1 MGHARL
7 GELPKTRKWR
17 QVVSLLA
24 AGSDVP
30 ELAAAVAIA
39 AEAELISA
47 RGDPVVGNVVWL
59 LTQLPLAARSDRFA
73 IELTSLGFTPGS
85 EQSLLGIVA
94 GFSGAVDSQITSTA
108 GRTDLGELARQ
119 AASESLTSLVGA
131 QMPGLFG
138 PDPNDLRIELA
149 KFATK
154 DRFGR
159 LARDFF
165 ARLTVK
171 TLDYYLSRVL
181 ADHVGPGRALATLQ
195 DQSRF
200 RRALDLHCREASEIV
215 EQFAGGWFSK
225 ANYEGRLTR
234 GAAQSFSDYA
244 LKKVRDEL
252 RARRAGDG

>member
-1 MGHARL
+1 MGHVRL
-7 GELPKTRKWR
+7 GKLPKSREWV
-17 QVVSLLA
+17 QVVELLA
-24 AGSDVP
+24 AGSGAS
-30 ELAAAVAIA
+30 ELAAAVAVA
-39 AEAELISA
+39 SEEELISA
-47 RGDPVVGNVVWL
+47 RGDPILGATVWL

-73 IELTSLGFTPGS
+73 TELTSLGFAPGS

-94 GFSGAVDSQITSTA
+94 GFSGAVESQISGTA

-131 QMPGLFG
+131 QMPELFG
-138 PDPNDLRIELA
+138 NNPNDLRIELA

-165 ARLTVK
+165 ARLTHK

-181 ADHVGPGRALATLQ
+181 ADHVGPDRAFATLQ

-200 RRALDLHCREASEIV
+200 QNAVHLHCREASFIV

-225 ANYEGRLTR
+225 ANYLGTLTR
-234 GAAQSFSDYA
+234 ESAQNFSDYA

-252 RARRAGDG
+252 RARRAGNG

>member
-1 MGHARL
+1 MGHVRL
-7 GELPKTRKWR
+7 GKLPKTREWR
-17 QVVSLLA
+17 EVVQLLA
-24 AGSDVP
+24 ARAEVS

-39 AEAELISA
+39 AEADLTSA
-47 RGDPVVGNVVWL
+47 RGDPVLGNVVWL
-59 LTQLPLAARSDRFA
+59 LTQLPLAARSDRFTA
-73 IELTSLGFTPGS
+73 ELTSLGFSAGS

-94 GFSGAVDSQITSTA
+94 GFSGAVESQISGTA

-138 PDPNDLRIELA
+138 SDPSDVRIELA

-154 DRFGR
+154 DRFAR

-165 ARLTVK
+165 ARLTLK
-171 TLDYYLSRVL
+171 SLDYYLSRVL
-181 ADHVGPGRALATLQ
+181 ADHVGPERAFTTLQ

-200 RRALDLHCREASEIV
+200 QSALDLHCREASFII

-225 ANYEGRLTR
+225 ANYEGSLTR
-234 GAAQSFSDYA
+234 ASAQNFADYA

>member
-1 MGHARL
+1 MGHVRL
-7 GELPKTRKWR
+7 GALAKTREWA
-17 QVVSLLA
+17 QVVELLA
-24 AGSDVP
+24 AGSDVS
-30 ELAAAVAIA
+30 ELAAAVAVA
-39 AEAELISA
+39 AEDELISA
-47 RGDPVVGNVVWL
+47 RGDPVLGNVVWL

-73 IELTSLGFTPGS
+73 AELVALGFSRGS
-85 EQSLLGIVA
+85 EQSLLGLVA
-94 GFSGAVDSQITSTA
+94 GFSGAVESQITGTT

-154 DRFGR
+154 DQFAR

-165 ARLTVK
+165 ARLTYK

-181 ADHVGPGRALATLQ
+181 ADHVGPDRRFATLQ

-200 RRALDLHCREASEIV
+200 RSALDLHCREASFIV

-225 ANYEGRLTR
+225 ANFQGRLTR
-234 GAAQSFSDYA
+234 GSAQNFSDYA

>member
-1 MGHARL
+1 MGHVRL
-7 GELPKTRKWR
+7 GKLPKTREWR
-17 QVVSLLA
+17 QVVALLA

-39 AEAELISA
+39 AEDDLVSA
-47 RGDPVVGNVVWL
+47 RGDPVLGNVVWL

-73 IELTSLGFTPGS
+73 AELTSLGFSPDS

-94 GFSGAVDSQITSTA
+94 GFSGAVDRQISGTA

-119 AASESLTSLVGA
+119 AATESLTNLVGT
-131 QMPGLFG
+131 QMPELFG
-138 PDPNDLRIELA
+138 SDPNDLRIELG

-165 ARLTVK
+165 ARLTHK
-171 TLDYYLSRVL
+171 TLDYYLSRVV
-181 ADHVGPGRALATLQ
+181 ADHVGPDRAFTTLQ
-195 DQSRF
+195 DKSHFQ
-200 RRALDLHCREASEIV
+200 RALDLHCREASFIV

-225 ANYEGRLTR
+225 TNFQGRLTR
-234 GAAQSFSDYA
+234 ESAQNFSDYA

-252 RARRAGDG
+252 RARRADDA

>member
-1 MGHARL
+1 MGHVRL
-7 GELPKTRKWR
+7 GALEKTREWT
-17 QVVSLLA
+17 QVVELLA
-24 AGSDVP
+24 AGSDVS
-30 ELAAAVAIA
+30 ELAAAVAVA
-39 AEAELISA
+39 AEDDLISA
-47 RGDPVVGNVVWL
+47 RGDPVLGSTVWL

-73 IELTSLGFTPGS
+73 AELTSLGFAPGN

-94 GFSGAVDSQITSTA
+94 GFSGAVESQISGTA
-108 GRTDLGELARQ
+108 GHTDLGELARQ

-138 PDPNDLRIELA
+138 TDPDNLRIELA

-154 DRFGR
+154 DRFAR

-165 ARLTVK
+165 ARLTHK
-171 TLDYYLSRVL
+171 TIDYYLSRVL
-181 ADHVGPGRALATLQ
+181 ADHVGPDRAFATLE

-200 RRALDLHCREASEIV
+200 RSALELHCREASEII

-225 ANYEGRLTR
+225 ANFQRRLTR
-234 GAAQSFSDYA
+234 EATQNFSDYA

-252 RARRAGDG
+252 RARRAGDA